1 MRGAHCA
8 AKVEQVVET
17 RIKPYQQQVAE
28 RKARD
33 RQSRT
38 FRRNQ
43 IIGLVILAGLICL
56 WWLLHTNPKWIFPA
70 GWWRW

>member
-1 MRGAHCA
+1 M
-8 AKVEQVVET
+8 VEA

-28 RKARD
+28 QEARE
-33 RQSRT
+33 RQARV

-43 IIGLVILAGLICL
+43 FLGLVILAGLICL
-56 WWLLHTNPKWIFPA
+56 WWLLHTNSKWIFPA

>member
-1 MRGAHCA
+1 M
-8 AKVEQVVET
+8 VET
-17 RIKPYQQQVAE
+17 RIKPYDQQVAE
-28 RKARD
+28 QEARE
-33 RQSRT
+33 RQTRA

-43 IIGLVILAGLICL
+43 VFGLVILASAICL

>member
-1 MRGAHCA
+1 M
-8 AKVEQVVET
+8 VEA

-28 RKARD
+28 QEARE
-33 RQSRT
+33 RQARV

-43 IIGLVILAGLICL
+43 FLGLVILAGVVCL
-56 WWLLHTNPKWIFPA
+56 WWLLHTNPKCIFPA